1 MEKFKKKEAQTKRE
15 LKEVKKNLRREVD
28 SLENR
33 LKTEGKLVYN
43 DQKNATMNAS
53 EKTSDAVDLSFSL
66 GIIVSKEGTITDAIP
81 GSPAY
86 TAGVGPGMKL
96 IAVNGR
102 KYSKDIVRAALK
114 ASVSSRQPIAL
125 LVENAEYYTVYQV
138 DYHGGDRYPH
148 LVRNEAQPDMLSEIA
163 KARGR

>member
-1 MEKFKKKEAQTKRE
+1 NWGAPLRE
-15 LKEVKKNLRREVD
+15 RLDWK
-28 SLENR
+28 SPHAPMGGIENGGWR
-33 LKTEGKLVYN
+33 LVYN

-53 EKTSDAVDLSFSL
+53 EKTSDVVDLSFSL
-66 GIIVSKEGTITDAIP
+66 GIIVSKDGTITDAIL

-102 KYSKDIVRAALK
+102 KYSKDIMRAALK

-125 LVENAEYYTVYQV
+125 LVENAETYTVSQA
-138 DYHGGDRYPH
+138 DAHR
-148 LVRNEAQPDMLSEIA
+148 
-163 KARGR
+163 